1 MPKPGPRTTYRYSD
15 AFEAAAVRLNQL
27 PGVAVRDVAGSLCIH
42 PFMLPRW
49 RRLAREGQIVT
60 KGVDVDPAV
69 AAETKALRRKQKRR
83 RAAPL
88 TMNLYRTS
96 GLAASPNAKTRIAA
110 LSKRQDTRSN
120 QHDGRRR
127 VGCGFP

>member
-60 KGVDVDPAV
+60 KGVDADPAV
-69 AAETKALRRKQKRR
+69 AAETKALRRKQKKEAR
-83 RAAPL
+83 RA
-88 TMNLYRTS
+88 S
-96 GLAASPNAKTRIAA
+96 HHEFIS
-110 LSKRQDTRSN
+110 
-120 QHDGRRR
+120 H
-127 VGCGFP
+127 VGACGKPEREN